1 MKYKAEIFDRLQYLY
16 EETKFNDHQLHCVIK
31 FKNRLNREVLEKSI
45 CLLLET
51 VPILS
56 CVYVHHDGDSYWESS
71 GGFAFSEIC
80 VIVNNEEDFHLFTAS
95 KILEEKGPQIKFCF
109 YRSENDSLSV
119 IMNHMVCDAAGFKM
133 LLYLFSDIYSKLTD
147 DPAYMPKD
155 IYHGD
160 RSIRKVIERFGVIDK
175 VKSLLFQNGDN
186 NKNDGYLFPMD
197 QDDEIQPFILTHEID
212 EETCIKLQ
220 AYCKQYN
227 VTVNDVALTAYMRA
241 LVKLL
246 NIKKG
251 VLHIPVMIDMRRY
264 LQEKEVDSFANISST
279 VIIRTTV
286 CQEESF
292 AETLS
297 KVNRQMKKN
306 KAGRMGLNVFLKLQL
321 LFKLFGD
328 IRGYSLVA
336 KKLKNPNICMTN
348 IGVIDHKRLYFKDA
362 PIINSF
368 MCGSIKYRP
377 HFQMALSSFKN
388 RITFS
393 SNLYGSR
400 KDRKNILHFYSLLD
414 RELDF

>member
-197 QDDEIQPFILTHEID
+197 QDDEIQPFILTHEI
-212 EETCIKLQ
+212 
-220 AYCKQYN
+220 
-227 VTVNDVALTAYMRA
+227 
-241 LVKLL
+241 
-246 NIKKG
+246 
-251 VLHIPVMIDMRRY
+251 
-264 LQEKEVDSFANISST
+264 
-279 VIIRTTV
+279 
-286 CQEESF
+286 
-292 AETLS
+292 
-297 KVNRQMKKN
+297 
-306 KAGRMGLNVFLKLQL
+306 
-321 LFKLFGD
+321 
-328 IRGYSLVA
+328 
-336 KKLKNPNICMTN
+336 
-348 IGVIDHKRLYFKDA
+348 
-362 PIINSF
+362 
-368 MCGSIKYRP
+368 
-377 HFQMALSSFKN
+377 
-388 RITFS
+388 
-393 SNLYGSR
+393 
-400 KDRKNILHFYSLLD
+400 
-414 RELDF
+414 